1 MKNLVNAMYPNRGIL
16 YANEVCELIGY
27 SLSTLRGEEQKGL
40 FPKKIQ
46 ISTRRVGYRKDLVI
60 QVLEGKWTG
69 GAS

>member
-1 MKNLVNAMYPNRGIL
+1 MKNFVIATYPNNGIL

-27 SLSTLRGEEQKGL
+27 SLSTLRREEQTGL

-60 QVLEGKWTG
+60 QVLEGKWKG